1 MDDRST
7 TQTTGFADGAVD
19 SERSGDH
26 RLAAQI
32 ALWASAARARTLPA
46 SVAPVLIGVVI
57 AHTDG
62 VRHWPAAAFAL
73 LGAVLI
79 QIGANFANDFFDF
92 VNGADTAER
101 KGPRR
106 LVQSGLVRP
115 EVMLRA
121 TIIVFGLAV
130 LVGLYLVARGG
141 WPIVIVGVAS
151 ILCGLLYTGGPFPLG
166 YRGLG
171 DVFVL
176 LFFGPVAVAG
186 TYYVQAL
193 GIDWRLIVA
202 GVGPGLIS
210 AAILAVNNLRDRET
224 DAKAG
229 KRTLAVL
236 LGVRFTRLEYT
247 ICIIAAC
254 LTPLVFFATGAAGL
268 FGMLLPLS
276 TLLALP
282 SVNRTVWGDSDG
294 AALNGAL
301 AETGKLLMLY
311 AVLFCI
317 GWTISA
323 A

>member
-1 MDDRST
+1 
-7 TQTTGFADGAVD
+7 V
-19 SERSGDH
+19 
-26 RLAAQI
+26 
-32 ALWASAARARTLPA
+32 ALWASAARIRTLPA
-46 SVAPVLIGVVI
+46 SVAPVLIGVVL
-57 AHTDG
+57 AYADG
-62 VRHWPAAAFAL
+62 VGHAPAAVFAL
-73 LGAVLI
+73 IGAILI
-79 QIGANFANDFFDF
+79 QIGTNYANDYFDF

-101 KGPRR
+101 VGPRR

-115 EVMLRA
+115 EAMRRA
-121 TIIVFGLAV
+121 TVIVFGLAI
-130 LVGLYLVARGG
+130 LVGLYLAARGG
-141 WPIVIVGVAS
+141 WPIVLVGVAS

-193 GIDWRLIVA
+193 DVDWRPIVA
-202 GVGPGLIS
+202 GLGPGLIS

-229 KRTLAVL
+229 KRTLAVR
-236 LGVRFTRLEYT
+236 LGVRFTRIEYT
-247 ICIIAAC
+247 TCVVVAC
-254 LTPLVFFATGAAGL
+254 LTPLVFLLTGAAGV
-268 FGMLLPLS
+268 GMLLPLL

-282 SVNRTVWGDSDG
+282 SVHRTVWSDADG

-301 AETGKLLMLY
+301 ADTGKLLMLY

-317 GWTISA
+317 GWVIQAS
-323 A
+323 